1 MKAAA
6 LTGVGY
12 WAMAGNASKAR
23 AQANDKIGLAGFGVG
38 GKGDSDIASGARH
51 CDIVVICDV
60 DRRRLANAQEKY
72 PNAKAYTDYRKA
84 FDEMEKSFDTVTVS
98 TPDHMHTAISLR
110 AMRAKK
116 HCYTQKPLTRTIY
129 EARLMGRVAKEMGVC
144 TQMGNQ
150 GSGSNGLREG
160 AAQVKAGV
168 LGTVKSVHVWSN
180 RPIWPQQPG
189 MRESLDKYSEMVRK
203 EQPNRAER
211 LIAAKKAELDAA
223 LETLDWENWLGTA
236 PERPFWPGIYH
247 DFKWRGWWDF
257 GSGAL
262 GDMACHT
269 VNLPYSAC
277 DLKFPTSVQAKSSGH
292 DFDGY
297 PGRSEIKFAFPANEN
312 RPAIEF
318 VWYDGGWKPPT
329 EILSKFGMENPAN
342 SGALIIGEKG
352 AMYSPDDY
360 GARWNLIGN
369 DGATLE
375 RLPADKLTFV
385 RNRDGHDGEFYRAIR
400 ENKPEECYSNF
411 ANYAGPLTETIL
423 LGNFAVWAASE
434 PDVWGEKI
442 EWDAKNLVVT
452 NLASLKTPG
461 VAELLKPKYRG
472 DHVLDLP
479 SDAAPVVGRQ
489 PIGAR
494 LRQLRPLRRLRVR

>member
-1 MKAAA
+1 MKATA

-12 WAMAGNASKAR
+12 WAMAGNAPSLR
-23 AQANDKIGLAGFGVG
+23 AQESNKPALAGFGTG
-38 GKGDSDIASGARH
+38 GKGDSDISSGARH
-51 CDIVVICDV
+51 CDVVVICDV
-60 DRRRLANAQEKY
+60 DRRTLAKAQEKY
-72 PNAKAYTDYRKA
+72 PKAKAFTDYRKA
-84 FDEMEKSFDTVTVS
+84 FDEMEKSFDVVTVS
-98 TPDHMHTAISLR
+98 TPDHMHAAISLK

-129 EARLMGRVAKEMGVC
+129 EARLMGQVAKEMGVC

-150 GSGSNGLREG
+150 GSGSNGLRKG

-180 RPIWPQQPG
+180 RPIWPQGPG
-189 MRESLDKYSEMVRK
+189 RRMTLEKFSETVRK
-203 EQPNRAER
+203 EQPDRADR
-211 LIAAKKAELDAA
+211 LIAAKKAEIERD
-223 LETLDWENWLGTA
+223 LENLDWENWLGAA
-236 PERPFWPGIYH
+236 PERPYWGERLYH
-247 DFKWRGWWDF
+247 DFAHRGWWDF
-257 GSGAL
+257 GGGAL
-262 GDMACHT
+262 ADMACHT

-292 DFDGY
+292 DFDSF
-297 PGRSEIKFAFPANEN
+297 PARSEIKFAFPANDI

-318 VWYDGGWKPPT
+318 FWYDGGWKPPT
-329 EILSKFGMENPAN
+329 DLLAKYGMENPAG

-360 GARWNLIGN
+360 GSDWKLIGN

-375 RLPADKLTFV
+375 PLSDDKLTYIP
-385 RNRDGHDGEFYRAIR
+385 NRDNHDGEFYRAIR

-411 ANYAGPLTETIL
+411 PNYAGPLTETIL
-423 LGNFAVWAASE
+423 LGNLAVWAASKE
-434 PDVWGEKI
+434 NEWGETV

-461 VAELLKPKYRG
+461 VADLIKPKYRG
-472 DHVLDLP
+472 DHRLD
-479 SDAAPVVGRQ
+479 
-489 PIGAR
+489 
-494 LRQLRPLRRLRVR
+494 